1 MDEDAGISHR
11 GTEYTE
17 IEFQDSVRKKIK
29 K

>member
-17 IEFQDSVRKKIK
+17 IEFQDSGRKKIK